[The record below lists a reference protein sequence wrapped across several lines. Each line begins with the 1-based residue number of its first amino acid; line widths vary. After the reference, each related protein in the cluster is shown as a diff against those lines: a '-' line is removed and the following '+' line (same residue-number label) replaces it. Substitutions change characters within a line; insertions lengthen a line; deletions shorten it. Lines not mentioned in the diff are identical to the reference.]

1 MTMGTLLEVI
11 AAHRE
16 AASRYHDQKE
26 NSAFAATALYL
37 SGAAVWLL
45 SETFWTAPSPRRLI
59 ASTIVTLIAG
69 AVVFAFALWQ
79 LRRRVVA
86 ATIEAACVNLVATIT
101 AGESTLSTTPAEWSR
116 APGLRWPSALVD
128 ELTRVYPTVRRQT
141 AVSSCITAVV
151 IVLVTLLL
159 LGRIWVAGHP

>member
-1 MTMGTLLEVI
+1 MGTLLEVI
-11 AAHRE
+11 ANHRE

-45 SETFWTAPSPRRLI
+45 SETFWTAPSSRRLN

-69 AVVFAFALWQ
+69 AVVFAFASWQ

-86 ATIEAACVNLVATIT
+86 ATIEAACVNLMATIS
-101 AGESTLSTTPAEWSR
+101 AGGPVPSTTPAEWNR
-116 APGLRWPSALVD
+116 APGLQWPSALVD
-128 ELTRVYPTVRRQT
+128 ELTRIHPTVRRQT
-141 AVSSCITAVV
+141 AVSSCTTAAV

-159 LGRIWVAGHP
+159 LGRIWVEGHP